1 MRLMGVP
8 GLTLYHLKSHLQV
21 DMEFLVLC
29 FPLYALRQETEFI
42 SLLLEIQAKQKHS
55 RPT

>member
-21 DMEFLVLC
+21 DMEFLVVFYLAH
-29 FPLYALRQETEFI
+29 ALWQETKLI
-42 SLLLEIQAKQKHS
+42 CLLLEIQAKQKCSHPS
-55 RPT
+55 

>member
-1 MRLMGVP
+1 MGVP

-29 FPLYALRQETEFI
+29 FPLYALWQEI
-42 SLLLEIQAKQKHS
+42 KLSCLLLEIQAKQKHS
-55 RPT
+55 RPS

>member
-21 DMEFLVLC
+21 DMEFLVSC
-29 FPLYALRQETEFI
+29 FPFYALWQETKLI
-42 SLLLEIQAKQKHS
+42 CLLLEIQAKQKHS
-55 RPT
+55 CPR